1 MPYIEFKN
9 RRLFYAS
16 NRGEERGPTTLV
28 LIHGAGGSHLD
39 WPPQIRKEPYWVAA
53 LDLPGHGRSALPGC
67 ESIDDYAE
75 VVRDFIQGLGSPPL
89 VLAGHSMGGAI
100 VQSIALD
107 PPPNLKGLVLVASGS
122 RLRVAPELLEAA
134 PSEFEQT
141 VDRIISFAWS
151 KNSPSEVIELGRKL
165 MLQGDPTTLRGD
177 FLACNQFDL
186 MQALEAIRL
195 PTLIICG
202 TEDRLTPPKFSQF
215 MADGISQ
222 SRLEMVAGA
231 GHMVML
237 EKPDEV
243 TESIT
248 DFVLQCG
255 SRAVS

>member
-1 MPYIEFKN
+1 
-9 RRLFYAS
+9 
-16 NRGEERGPTTLV
+16 
-28 LIHGAGGSHLD
+28 
-39 WPPQIRKEPYWVAA
+39 
-53 LDLPGHGRSALPGC
+53 
-67 ESIDDYAE
+67 
-75 VVRDFIQGLGSPPL
+75 
-89 VLAGHSMGGAI
+89 
-100 VQSIALD
+100 
-107 PPPNLKGLVLVASGS
+107 LKGLVLVASGS